1 MAVISSDKGIDRPER
16 GRGVVH
22 PLKFVGDDA
31 AMVSAILS
39 GHPGASAALFDRY
52 SRHVYR
58 VLLRIMGFDEELR
71 DLLQDVFVEALRG
84 IGSLRD
90 AAQVKAWLTGIAV
103 HTARGCIRRRSR
115 RRWLQF
121 RQPEHMPEELASEAS
136 DEVREAL
143 DETYRVLDLMPADE
157 RIAFA
162 LRFVEGMEL
171 TEVADA
177 CGVSLATIKRRL
189 SRAETRFVAMAGRRE
204 PLREWLGSS
213 ARWRDR

>member
-1 MAVISSDKGIDRPER
+1 MSGAGTGSA
-16 GRGVVH
+16 GRGAVV
-22 PLKFVGDDA
+22 
-31 AMVSAILS
+31 LS
-39 GHPGASAALFDRY
+39 
-52 SRHVYR
+52 
-58 VLLRIMGFDEELR
+58 E
-71 DLLQDVFVEALRG
+71 
-84 IGSLRD
+84 
-90 AAQVKAWLTGIAV
+90 
-103 HTARGCIRRRSR
+103 
-115 RRWLQF
+115 
-121 RQPEHMPEELASEAS
+121 
-136 DEVREAL
+136 EVREAL
-143 DETYRVLDLMPADE
+143 EETYRVLDLMPADE